1 MESIKFTREAL
12 EVALQGTTGGEEWQ
26 EYVEDLLRAH
36 NEYIKDNFKGVSA

>member
-12 EVALQGTTGGEEWQ
+12 ELALQGTTGGEEWQ

-36 NEYIKDNFKGVSA
+36 KAYIMDNYKGVSA